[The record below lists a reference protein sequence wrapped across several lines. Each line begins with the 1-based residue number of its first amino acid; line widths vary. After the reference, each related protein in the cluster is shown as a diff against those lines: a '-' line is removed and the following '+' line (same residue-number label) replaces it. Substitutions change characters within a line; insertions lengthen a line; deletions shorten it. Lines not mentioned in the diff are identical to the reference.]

1 MTRLVSPWLH
11 SRVYRAYR
19 GVYIVIWFD
28 LYISCSGNGPGC
40 HPKTSARSHPKL
52 TLSGGVPHHF
62 SLVGP
67 YIRLTDFAVCA
78 EGVDFKAH
86 WVALASSLVYFLNLF
101 KSGMRDASGA
111 TYVLQGTSPTA
122 LESLLAFIYEAKC
135 EIDEGLL
142 TEVLEAAARLVVD
155 ALKDPCADAIGA
167 RLVPSNALNVWR
179 LADTFTRCR
188 RSRSCLHHGLLH
200 PNPTRHQLLLS
211 RARRRRGRRQADPRA
226 AGQQP

>member
-1 MTRLVSPWLH
+1 M
-11 SRVYRAYR
+11 
-19 GVYIVIWFD
+19 
-28 LYISCSGNGPGC
+28 
-40 HPKTSARSHPKL
+40 
-52 TLSGGVPHHF
+52 PHHF

-211 RARRRRGRRQADPRA
+211 RARRRRGRRQADPRPT
-226 AGQQP
+226 GPQPRRGLRVDALL